1 MKENR
6 VRTKLK
12 KGEQVFG
19 VLTPIFDPQVVE
31 VIAHLGFEC
40 YMLDCEHGA
49 GSPGDAEAFV
59 RTCEGGQ
66 ESRRWL
72 GCEASTPS

>member
-12 KGEQVFG
+12 RGEQVFG

-40 YMLDCEHGA
+40 YMLDCEHGQA
-49 GSPGDAEAFV
+49 AQGMLRHLFGPARLWGL
-59 RTCEGGQ
+59 
-66 ESRRWL
+66 RRWR
-72 GCEASTPS
+72 GCEALIQS

>member
-12 KGEQVFG
+12 QGEQVFG

-40 YMLDCEHGA
+40 YMLDC
-49 GSPGDAEAFV
+49 
-59 RTCEGGQ
+59 
-66 ESRRWL
+66 
-72 GCEASTPS
+72 